1 VPVEVIPG
9 IASALSVPALAGIP
23 VTQRGVAATVV
34 IASGHAGPDATVR
47 AALGAGATV
56 GALMAVSKI
65 DDFMVAAREAGAAPD
80 TPVAI
85 IERGSTVRERV
96 IRATICDA
104 SRIADEMAVKPPAV
118 IVIGRVAL
126 DGLLGS
132 DMAATSKP

>member
-1 VPVEVIPG
+1 VLVEVIPG
-9 IASALSVPALAGIP
+9 ITSALSVPALAGTP
-23 VTQRGVAATVV
+23 VTQRGV
-34 IASGHAGPDATVR
+34 
-47 AALGAGATV
+47 
-56 GALMAVSKI
+56 
-65 DDFMVAAREAGAAPD
+65 AAPD

-126 DGLLGS
+126 DGLLAS
-132 DMAATSKP
+132 EMAATSRP